1 MQSLRELWHANQ
13 VEWLHEVT
21 LTESWGK
28 NKKKYQIIL
37 LGMISMSTWMPTEY
51 AEHHGILD

>member
-21 LTESWGK
+21 LTASWGK
-28 NKKKYQIIL
+28 NKKKIPNNIAWYDINFQA
-37 LGMISMSTWMPTEY
+37 GMK
-51 AEHHGILD
+51 